1 MMKLLV
7 EFGKLLTRGKAKKVK
22 EMLTYADI
30 KVNPFYFVSI
40 NFLLAIVITVA
51 VGLIVFDAYGV
62 VYSLV
67 SAALTV
73 FIYYASVL
81 MILSLLAEQR
91 ARYVEMVLPD
101 VLLLMSSNLRSG
113 ISPEEAFLLSARPE
127 FGFLADKIKK
137 AGKKIAAGASLVDA
151 FSELSYGINS
161 KLFKQTMSLI
171 IEGINS
177 GGDLSVLLESTAND
191 IKETASIRKEV
202 RSMIFVYAFFI
213 FIAACLI
220 APVLYAV
227 SIQLAGVL
235 SKLSQSIAIQ
245 FLTEKAPTV
254 KLAPSGISGEFL
266 TTFAYIN
273 LTIVSVFASF
283 IVALIN
289 KGNEK
294 YGIRYIPFFLGIT
307 LALFYVAKLI
317 LFAFFGGI
325 RVV

>member
-1 MMKLLV
+1 MNLLI
-7 EFGKLLTRGKAKKVK
+7 EFGKLLTRGKVKKVK

-30 KVNPFYFVSI
+30 KVNPFYFVSV
-40 NFLLAIVITVA
+40 NFLLGVIITTIA
-51 VGLIVFDAYGV
+51 GLIVFNTYGAF
-62 VYSLV
+62 YALI

-91 ARYVEMVLPD
+91 ARYVEMMLPD
-101 VLLLMSSNLRSG
+101 VLLLMASNLRSG

-151 FSELSYGINS
+151 FSELSYGIDS
-161 KLFKQTMSLI
+161 KLFKQTMNLI

-227 SIQLAGVL
+227 SIQLAEVL
-235 SKLSQSIAIQ
+235 SKLSHSIAVQ
-245 FLTEKAPTV
+245 FVTEKTPTV
-254 KLAPSGISGEFL
+254 KIVPSSISGEFL
-266 TTFAYIN
+266 TNFAYIN

-294 YGIRYIPFFLGIT
+294 YGVKYIPFFLGIA
-307 LALFYVAKLI
+307 LALFYIARLVLS
-317 LFAFFGGI
+317 AFFGGI